1 MPKLAKPMTALDVKR
16 LVDPGLHAVG
26 TVSGLCLCV
35 KPSGAR
41 SWVLRTKVGD
51 RRAELGLGGYP
62 TVTLAGAFEG
72 ARAALAQIKA
82 GADPVSQRRDKRA
95 IVEWNFKKTAVAYIA
110 THRAAWKSPKS
121 AQQWENS
128 LANYA
133 YPLIGEKAVRDIG
146 KADVLAVIDPIWT
159 TKNETAGRVRN
170 RIELVLEYAVQRNLR
185 PEGPNPARWRGNLD
199 AALPAAAKVAPVEH
213 HAALPMDD
221 MHAFM
226 SRLRAA
232 DGMGAL
238 ALEFVILT
246 AARSGEVR
254 GATWSEMDLRAG
266 VWSLSAERMKADRPH
281 RVPLSESALQLLEAL
296 PRFEGTD
303 LVFPGSTGK
312 KPISDMTLTACL
324 RRMKVNATA
333 HGFRSTFRDWAAERT
348 ATPNEVA
355 EMALAHA
362 VGDATE
368 AAYRRGDLFEKRRE
382 LMALWAKFIDSP
394 PPAGNVRAIRTAKVS
409 A

>member
-1 MPKLAKPMTALDVKR
+1 M
-16 LVDPGLHAVG
+16 
-26 TVSGLCLCV
+26 
-35 KPSGAR
+35 
-41 SWVLRTKVGD
+41 
-51 RRAELGLGGYP
+51 
-62 TVTLAGAFEG
+62 TLAGAFEG